1 MHGDESTIGLIEI
14 GSSLRKLQRLE
25 KFLHNLRKYNT
36 EKVMG
41 KVMVSGCFDMLHSGH
56 VAFLKS
62 AAEYGEVVVCAGS
75 DETVFALKG
84 RYPVIPENERKY
96 MLQAVRWVTEVRIS
110 RGSGHLDFLPEL
122 RDIRPE
128 IFIVNADGDSQ
139 EKRELMQSLGID
151 YLVLDRI
158 PENNLI
164 ARSTTDLRR
173 ECNIPYR
180 LDLAG
185 GWLDQ
190 PFVSKEHVGSVVTIS
205 IEPTHV
211 FNNRSGMASST
222 RKAAQALWKYDLPLG
237 DRELLA
243 KQLFCFENPPGTKE
257 IAGSQDAIGLV
268 FPGLNKL
275 HYCGDYWPES
285 IESQHDETILE
296 FLEKHIHLIPLGERE
311 DGYAV
316 LSDIRVSP
324 AGAGALA
331 EAADLLY
338 AAACERNALR
348 FGQAMTRSFEAQIAM
363 FPNMLTPNL
372 KEAIKQ
378 LPNVALGYKV
388 SGAGGGGYLVAFA
401 EKPIPNALS
410 IKIRRKSSG
419 F

>member
-122 RDIRPE
+122 SEILPE
-128 IFIVNADGDSQ
+128 IFIVNTDGDSQ
-139 EKRELMQSLGID
+139 QKRELMQSLGID

-158 PENNLI
+158 PENSLI

-190 PFVSKEHVGSVVTIS
+190 PFVSKEHAGSVVTIS

-268 FPGLNKL
+268 LPGLNKL

-285 IESQHDETILE
+285 IESQHDETILD

>member
-1 MHGDESTIGLIEI
+1 
-14 GSSLRKLQRLE
+14 
-25 KFLHNLRKYNT
+25 
-36 EKVMG
+36 MG

-122 RDIRPE
+122 SEIRPE
-128 IFIVNADGDSQ
+128 IFIVNTDGDSQ
-139 EKRELMQSLGID
+139 QKRELMQSLGID

-158 PENNLI
+158 PENSLI

-185 GWLDQ
+185 GGLDQ

-275 HYCGDYWPES
+275 HYSGDYWPES
-285 IESQHDETILE
+285 IDSQHDETILE

-316 LSDIRVSP
+316 LSDVKVSP

-348 FGQAMTRSFEAQIAM
+348 FGKAMTRSFEAQIAM

-372 KEAIKQ
+372 KEAIKE
-378 LPNVALGYKV
+378 LPDVALGYKV

>member
-1 MHGDESTIGLIEI
+1 
-14 GSSLRKLQRLE
+14 
-25 KFLHNLRKYNT
+25 
-36 EKVMG
+36 MG

-128 IFIVNADGDSQ
+128 IFIVNADGDPQ

-158 PENNLI
+158 PENSLI

-316 LSDIRVSP
+316 LSDVKVSP

-331 EAADLLY
+331 EASDLLY

-378 LPNVALGYKV
+378 LPNVVLGYKV

>member
-122 RDIRPE
+122 SEIRPE
-128 IFIVNADGDSQ
+128 IFIVNTDGDSQ
-139 EKRELMQSLGID
+139 LKRELMQSLGID

-158 PENNLI
+158 PENSLI

-190 PFVSKEHVGSVVTIS
+190 PFVSKEHAGSVVTIS

-285 IESQHDETILE
+285 IDSQHDETILE

-316 LSDIRVSP
+316 LSDVKVSP

-348 FGQAMTRSFEAQIAM
+348 FGKAMTRSFEAQIAM

-372 KEAIKQ
+372 KEAIKE
-378 LPNVALGYKV
+378 LPDVALGYKV

>member
-122 RDIRPE
+122 SEIRPE
-128 IFIVNADGDSQ
+128 IFIVNTDGDSQ
-139 EKRELMQSLGID
+139 LKRELMQSLGID

-158 PENNLI
+158 PENSLI

-285 IESQHDETILE
+285 IDSQHDETILE

-316 LSDIRVSP
+316 LSDVKVSP

-348 FGQAMTRSFEAQIAM
+348 FGKAMTRSFEAQIAM

-372 KEAIKQ
+372 KEAIKE
-378 LPNVALGYKV
+378 LPDVALGYKV

-401 EKPIPNALS
+401 ERPIPNALS

>member
-1 MHGDESTIGLIEI
+1 
-14 GSSLRKLQRLE
+14 
-25 KFLHNLRKYNT
+25 LRKYNT

-62 AAEYGEVVVCAGS
+62 AAEYGEVVVCTGS

-122 RDIRPE
+122 SEIRPE
-128 IFIVNADGDSQ
+128 IFIVNTDGDSQ
-139 EKRELMQSLGID
+139 QKRELMKSLGID

-158 PENNLI
+158 PENSLI

-190 PFVSKEHVGSVVTIS
+190 PFVSKEHAGSVVTIS

-275 HYCGDYWPES
+275 HYSGDYWPES

-316 LSDIRVSP
+316 LSDIKVSP

-378 LPNVALGYKV
+378 LPNVVLGYKV

-401 EKPIPNALS
+401 EKPIPNALT

>member
-1 MHGDESTIGLIEI
+1 LIEK

-110 RGSGHLDFLPEL
+110 RGSGHLDFVPEL

-139 EKRELMQSLGID
+139 EKRELMKSLGID

-190 PFVSKEHVGSVVTIS
+190 PFVSKEHAGSVVTIS
-205 IEPTHV
+205 IEPTAV

-222 RKAAQALWKYDLPLG
+222 RKAAQVLWKYDLPLG

-268 FPGLNKL
+268 LPGLNKL
-275 HYCGDYWPES
+275 HYSGDYWPES

-316 LSDIRVSP
+316 LSDVKVSP

-388 SGAGGGGYLVAFA
+388 SGAGGGGYLVAFT
-401 EKPIPNALS
+401 EKPIPNALT